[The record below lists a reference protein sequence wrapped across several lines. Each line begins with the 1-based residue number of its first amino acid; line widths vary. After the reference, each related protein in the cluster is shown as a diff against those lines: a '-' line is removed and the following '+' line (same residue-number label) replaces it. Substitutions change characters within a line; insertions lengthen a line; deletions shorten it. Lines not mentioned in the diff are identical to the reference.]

1 MKTNLDFETYLFVS
15 KNKFLISVFLDS
27 KEKIYENELVFENEN
42 TEIDFDKL
50 NFFLEK
56 NIFKIEK
63 ILKDFVNQ
71 VIIILDSDNFFPI
84 ELSIKKDDHKS
95 IFDNYNLNYLLNEA
109 KDCVQQTFG
118 EKTIIHLLIKNYRID
133 DENYL
138 NLPEK
143 IKGDSFSIELRFI
156 CLSNKWIKN
165 IEKILRKFHISLNQI
180 VSGGYVNSFLNDN
193 ENDIFIMTKKIL
205 DGYNLNEVKL
215 IEKTQRNKGFFEKFF
230 NFFN

>member
-71 VIIILDSDNFFPI
+71 VIIILDSDNFF
-84 ELSIKKDDHKS
+84 
-95 IFDNYNLNYLLNEA
+95 
-109 KDCVQQTFG
+109 Q
-118 EKTIIHLLIKNYRID
+118 
-133 DENYL
+133 
-138 NLPEK
+138 
-143 IKGDSFSIELRFI
+143 
-156 CLSNKWIKN
+156 
-165 IEKILRKFHISLNQI
+165 
-180 VSGGYVNSFLNDN
+180 
-193 ENDIFIMTKKIL
+193 
-205 DGYNLNEVKL
+205 
-215 IEKTQRNKGFFEKFF
+215 
-230 NFFN
+230 

>member
-1 MKTNLDFETYLFVS
+1 M
-15 KNKFLISVFLDS
+15 
-27 KEKIYENELVFENEN
+27 
-42 TEIDFDKL
+42 
-50 NFFLEK
+50 
-56 NIFKIEK
+56 
-63 ILKDFVNQ
+63 
-71 VIIILDSDNFFPI
+71 
-84 ELSIKKDDHKS
+84 
-95 IFDNYNLNYLLNEA
+95 NYLLNEA

-193 ENDIFIMTKKIL
+193 ENDIFIMTKK
-205 DGYNLNEVKL
+205 
-215 IEKTQRNKGFFEKFF
+215 F
-230 NFFN
+230 